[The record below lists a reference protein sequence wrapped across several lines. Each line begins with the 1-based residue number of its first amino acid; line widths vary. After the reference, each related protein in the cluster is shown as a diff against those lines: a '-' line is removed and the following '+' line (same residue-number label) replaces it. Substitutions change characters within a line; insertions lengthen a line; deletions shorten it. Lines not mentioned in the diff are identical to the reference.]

1 MHGWRPSSRN
11 RNHLVFGARKRT
23 YCKASCSPPLLLIST
38 TGDTEPASRMEAI
51 GFMSKPIQ
59 MDVLLLDGIPCGG
72 SDSYQVE
79 NALEKP

>member
-1 MHGWRPSSRN
+1 
-11 RNHLVFGARKRT
+11 
-23 YCKASCSPPLLLIST
+23 
-38 TGDTEPASRMEAI
+38 MEAI